1 MNGEDVESLS
11 KLKLSAVKIAKLI
24 ISHKEPSKKTFLSF
38 LLWTMDDGKD
48 YELEVS
54 KSSGIDI
61 PKFGKTI
68 KFIEIEEQE
77 KKEVA

>member
-1 MNGEDVESLS
+1 LNGKDLESLS

-24 ISHKEPSKKTFLSF
+24 ISHKEPSKNAFSSF

-54 KSSGIDI
+54 KSSDIDI
-61 PKFGKTI
+61 PKFGKTV
-68 KFIEIEEQE
+68 KFIEVEEE
-77 KKEVA
+77 EKEVA